1 MRQGARVFI
10 RFFVSYLLIMLIPFC
25 VAIRMSSEEV
35 SRARQDVYAK
45 DTLLLEQGQRTMQ
58 NILSSMND
66 MIQSLSSNISVN
78 QLMTY
83 DNVYEDRSTL
93 TNFIDVRNA
102 LHEFNLFGYADA
114 FFLYAYRS
122 DTLINGSQII
132 YDASAGNLRFLL
144 PGDTSETDVR
154 RISGLL
160 LTTRYRYEFLS
171 PVTMRP
177 PGNRMLFDEYIPY
190 AFTITN
196 SAGRD
201 AVNVVILMQVD
212 TLRSLLGFVS
222 NTGWLYSSVSTLDGL
237 TLFETG
243 DGFEYDG
250 ELDGASGCVTG
261 NVDGRSALISYVTD
275 YANGL
280 RYISVSGMSQIE
292 ELVADTIRSLVITLL
307 ATGALGMLLAG
318 LLALRTTAP
327 LRRMLLGINS
337 HPRADDAPAVE
348 YQNLDK
354 ELMRIMSENQTLKD
368 EMNLQ
373 APLLRGALAAR
384 WLYGEYAS
392 IDELFEAYSRAG
404 CELGY
409 RLYAVVIA
417 EIPARRIHDAGNA
430 DRALVKALLRENL
443 PELIDIA
450 DTGISA
456 LTLIAGSALRDKD
469 QWKRT
474 LHDRLE
480 QTRTVLLAKAGLEL
494 SCCAALAGDA
504 NRVHVAYVE
513 LRRLAEGDAGH
524 DAGIRWLAQDASGG
538 SDAYF
543 PVELEMHIIDAI
555 KNGDDTELSSAFARL
570 YTENAVRRELSGG
583 ELRRLAAV
591 INALFIRLGYDGFD
605 ADIAEA
611 HSGQATTEALLN
623 RAQKLLLERCGQSRA
638 EHLSKQQELRLAI
651 EKYICQNFADPQLS
665 LSSAAD
671 ALGYTQAYISRV
683 FKQQTGELFSAYV
696 ERMRLEHARE
706 LLRRGELPVYR
717 IAAECGYNSV
727 QVFRRAFARSY
738 GESPSSYAEKAGHD
752 VAK

>member
-83 DNVYEDRSTL
+83 DNVYEDRSSL

-144 PGDTSETDVR
+144 PGDTSATDVR

-261 NVDGRSALISYVTD
+261 NVDGRSALIS
-275 YANGL
+275 
-280 RYISVSGMSQIE
+280 
-292 ELVADTIRSLVITLL
+292 
-307 ATGALGMLLAG
+307 
-318 LLALRTTAP
+318 
-327 LRRMLLGINS
+327 
-337 HPRADDAPAVE
+337 
-348 YQNLDK
+348 
-354 ELMRIMSENQTLKD
+354 
-368 EMNLQ
+368 
-373 APLLRGALAAR
+373 
-384 WLYGEYAS
+384 
-392 IDELFEAYSRAG
+392 
-404 CELGY
+404 
-409 RLYAVVIA
+409 
-417 EIPARRIHDAGNA
+417 
-430 DRALVKALLRENL
+430 
-443 PELIDIA
+443 
-450 DTGISA
+450 
-456 LTLIAGSALRDKD
+456 
-469 QWKRT
+469 
-474 LHDRLE
+474 
-480 QTRTVLLAKAGLEL
+480 
-494 SCCAALAGDA
+494 
-504 NRVHVAYVE
+504 
-513 LRRLAEGDAGH
+513 
-524 DAGIRWLAQDASGG
+524 
-538 SDAYF
+538 
-543 PVELEMHIIDAI
+543 
-555 KNGDDTELSSAFARL
+555 
-570 YTENAVRRELSGG
+570 
-583 ELRRLAAV
+583 
-591 INALFIRLGYDGFD
+591 
-605 ADIAEA
+605 
-611 HSGQATTEALLN
+611 
-623 RAQKLLLERCGQSRA
+623 
-638 EHLSKQQELRLAI
+638 
-651 EKYICQNFADPQLS
+651 
-665 LSSAAD
+665 
-671 ALGYTQAYISRV
+671 
-683 FKQQTGELFSAYV
+683 
-696 ERMRLEHARE
+696 
-706 LLRRGELPVYR
+706 
-717 IAAECGYNSV
+717 
-727 QVFRRAFARSY
+727 
-738 GESPSSYAEKAGHD
+738 
-752 VAK
+752 